1 MQSKLQ
7 VDQCLGDNQG
17 IRRLLLA
24 CLNFIA
30 IVSLY
35 TVCFRT
41 QACNYNFMNLS
52 FKSRRKFFKVL
63 QTRWLLNLSTYLP
76 LPMFFVSSCDFELS
90 SVLSFQDLNLSSAF
104 LVKSGLKAKN
114 TQLKR
119 SGDVLI
125 SLPLLQDS
133 FVKYRILA

>member
-1 MQSKLQ
+1 
-7 VDQCLGDNQG
+7 
-17 IRRLLLA
+17 
-24 CLNFIA
+24 
-30 IVSLY
+30 
-35 TVCFRT
+35 
-41 QACNYNFMNLS
+41 MNLS

-90 SVLSFQDLNLSSAF
+90 SVLSFQDLKLPSAF

-125 SLPLLQDS
+125 SLPLLKDS